1 MIVRQLARRQARSP
15 PASLRQCKRF
25 FASETNL
32 DSDLD
37 FAHQVQVSVPT
48 RPEALV
54 DDGVDRR
61 SAKEKMRELER
72 RRKAAAED
80 PTVAIDWEAK
90 KHLKSVISNVGFD
103 RAPFYQPHKLV
114 TSPPRPSDVTLEL
127 LLASQAHIGH
137 STSVWNPANARYI
150 FGIRQGIHIISLD
163 VIAAHLRRAAKVVS
177 EVTRRGGTVLFVGT
191 RAGQDRSVVRAAQ
204 LAQGCHIFDKWI
216 PGSLTNR
223 HQLLNKCPTKLV
235 NEFDQEV
242 PGYEDQLTK
251 MPALMPDLVVTLTVR
266 DHYILLRECGQNH
279 IPTIGIVDTDAD
291 PTWVTYPIPANDD
304 SLRCTNVIAGV
315 LGRAGQEGHQRRA
328 AAAREGL
335 VTYTSTVNLTPIE
348 RSQEEDRDALYKVA
362 AADPQQPGPQPSL
375 SAAGLPQ
382 PEATVGPGP
391 PESSPADGQKPG
403 EGFLG
408 FERGDLT

>member
-1 MIVRQLARRQARSP
+1 MIVRQLARRQARSAFAP
-15 PASLRQCKRF
+15 VRQCKRF
-25 FASETNL
+25 FASEA
-32 DSDLD
+32 DLD
-37 FAHQVQVSVPT
+37 FAQADHSAVPA
-48 RPEALV
+48 RVEEPV

-61 SAKEKMRELER
+61 STKEKMKELER

-80 PTVAIDWEAK
+80 PTVALDWEAK
-90 KHLKSVISNVGFD
+90 KHLKSVIANVGYD
-103 RAPFYQPHKLV
+103 RQPFYQPHKLL
-114 TSPPRPSDVTLEL
+114 TNPPRPSDVTLEL

-150 FGIRQGIHIISLD
+150 FGVRQGIHIISLD
-163 VIAAHLRRAAKVVS
+163 VTAAHLRRAAKVVS

-191 RAGQDRSVVRAAQ
+191 RTGQDRSVVRAAQ

-251 MPALMPDLVVTLTVR
+251 MPALMPDLVVTLNVR
-266 DHYILLRECGQNH
+266 DHYILLKECGQNH

-315 LGRAGQEGHQRRA
+315 LGRAGQEGHMRRA
-328 AAAREGL
+328 AAARQGT
-335 VTYTSTVNLTPIE
+335 VTYTSTVDLNPIE
-348 RSQEEDRDALYKVA
+348 RGQNDAQDSQYEVQSAN
-362 AADPQQPGPQPSL
+362 PQQPFPRPSL

-382 PEATVGPGP
+382 PEAT
-391 PESSPADGQKPG
+391 ESAPSDGSKPD
-403 EGFLG
+403 EAFLG